1 MRKKIAPINRIF
13 FLLIALLV
21 VSCSRAMAEVRNQ
34 DHEQLRA
41 LLRTATEAMNSGNFD
56 ALAPLFYERFS
67 ITTVDQRLFTNLAD
81 FKAYYEGLTTGP
93 DAPLKSITIRP
104 EADALTE
111 FVGDN
116 VGLSHGTS
124 TDTYYFSDGDTR
136 DMTSRWTATL
146 YKDNGK
152 WKILNVHIGANLF
165 DNPVVSS
172 LKSTIYKVGAVALA
186 VGLLIGFVIARLMR
200 KKTGAA

>member
-1 MRKKIAPINRIF
+1 MRKILNRIF

-21 VSCSRAMAEVRNQ
+21 VSCSRALAEDRNQ

-41 LLRTATEAMNSGNFD
+41 LLKSATEAMNSRNFD
-56 ALAPLFYERFS
+56 ALAPLMYERFS
-67 ITTVDQRLFTNLAD
+67 ITTVDQRHFTNMAD
-81 FKAYYEGLTTGP
+81 FKAYYEGLMTGP
-93 DAPLKSITIRP
+93 NATLKSITIKP

-116 VGLSHGTS
+116 IGLSHGTS
-124 TDTYYFSDGDTR
+124 TDTYYFTDGDTR
-136 DMTSRWTATL
+136 EMTSRWTATL
-146 YKDNGK
+146 YKDGGT
-152 WKILNVHIGANLF
+152 WKILNVHIGTNLL

-172 LKSTIYKVGAVALA
+172 VKGMIYKVGTAALA
-186 VGLLIGFVIARLMR
+186 AGLLIGFVIARLMR

>member
-1 MRKKIAPINRIF
+1 MRKRPCLLNQMF

-21 VSCSRAMAEVRNQ
+21 VSSSRAMAQDRNQ

-41 LLRTATEAMNSGNFD
+41 LLKSATEAMNSGNLD

-67 ITTVDQRLFTNLAD
+67 ITTVDQRIFTNLAD
-81 FKAYYEGLTTGP
+81 FKAYYEGMMTGP
-93 DAPLKSITIRP
+93 NATLKSVTIRP

-116 VGLSHGTS
+116 IGLSHGTS

-136 DMTSRWTATL
+136 EMTSRWTATL

-152 WKILNVHIGANLF
+152 WKIINVHIGTNLL
-165 DNPVVSS
+165 DNPVVTSV
-172 LKSTIYKVGAVALA
+172 KSMVYKVGAGALA
-186 VGLLIGFVIARLMR
+186 AGLLIGFVIARLMR